1 MDPKELKAAAEQL
14 SLTEEEKQAMIAA
27 CAGKKRRVPMR
38 GIAAIA
44 AALLVL
50 TALAAAPGIFLR
62 AGRADKAAEIAE
74 EKDYVLY
81 GDESAD
87 QERAD
92 GTAQSAAS
100 AAAPA
105 EATRRTEEN
114 GGGTMKQQRY
124 RINYYDVPAPFA
136 DLVGRN
142 EYGAWYDQY
151 ILPYEQDDPNEMVI
165 KQFIQHFHVSR
176 EAFDKANLRWA
187 ILIRERFDA
196 VPKLSPKD
204 YWDQETEEIY
214 NADIIFTFDDEI
226 INSYY
231 LSPKYPFENVL
242 EYEDAVAA
250 GEYTSQTEEWVDV
263 DEMEAEIL
271 AKYGSLD

>member
-1 MDPKELKAAAEQL
+1 MLLSRKKNGILLFVLLLSIILLSSSCAGVPKSDSVIHEDNNNESFITQL
-14 SLTEEEKQAMIAA
+14 QKDDSTRESLTTSMQSDET
-27 CAGKKRRVPMR
+27 RSVPD
-38 GIAAIA
+38 
-44 AALLVL
+44 
-50 TALAAAPGIFLR
+50 FLN
-62 AGRADKAAEIAE
+62 EI
-74 EKDYVLY
+74 
-81 GDESAD
+81 
-87 QERAD
+87 
-92 GTAQSAAS
+92 
-100 AAAPA
+100 
-105 EATRRTEEN
+105 

-151 ILPYEQDDPNEMVI
+151 IMPYEQDDPNEMVM

-187 ILIRERFDA
+187 ILIRDRFDA

-214 NADIIFTFDDEI
+214 NADIIFSFDDEI

-231 LSPKYPFENVL
+231 LSPQYPFETVL
-242 EYEDAVAA
+242 EYEEAVAD
-250 GEYTSQTEEWVDV
+250 GTYTSQTEVWVDV
-263 DEMEAEIL
+263 DEMKAEIL

>member
-14 SLTEEEKQAMIAA
+14 RLTEEEKQAMIDA
-27 CAGKKRRVPMR
+27 CAGRKRRPPVR
-38 GIAAIA
+38 RIAAIA

-50 TALAAAPGIFLR
+50 TALAAAPGFLFR
-62 AGRADKAAEIAE
+62 AGRAKDPAPAEDYALMVEQEDKRSDENHMEAA
-74 EKDYVLY
+74 
-81 GDESAD
+81 
-87 QERAD
+87 
-92 GTAQSAAS
+92 SAAS
-100 AAAPA
+100 AVQPDGTD
-105 EATRRTEEN
+105 ATRAY

-124 RINYYDVPAPFA
+124 RINYYDVPAPFV
-136 DLVGRN
+136 DLVGRK

-151 ILPYEQDDPNEMVI
+151 ILPYEQDDRNEMLM
-165 KQFIQHFHVSR
+165 KQFIQHFHISR

-187 ILIRERFDA
+187 ILIRDKLDA

-204 YWDQETEEIY
+204 YWDQETEEVY
-214 NADIIFTFDDEI
+214 NADIIYTFDDEI

-263 DEMEAEIL
+263 DAMEAEIL
-271 AKYGSLD
+271 AKYGSLN